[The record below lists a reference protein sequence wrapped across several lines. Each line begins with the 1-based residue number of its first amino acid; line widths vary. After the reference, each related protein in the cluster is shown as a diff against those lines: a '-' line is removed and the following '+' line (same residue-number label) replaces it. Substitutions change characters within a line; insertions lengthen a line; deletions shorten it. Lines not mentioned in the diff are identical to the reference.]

1 MPSSY
6 SSNLRLELIASGEQ
20 ANTWGNTTNTN
31 LGTLLES
38 SIAGRVE
45 LSSGWVANSLTLTAL
60 NGANDQSRQMCLV
73 VPAITISADS
83 NIVVPASAVTAS
95 SGKLYTVINRS
106 TSYAV
111 TIKLPATTG
120 VTIPANTTK
129 TVIYNGTD
137 FQEAFTA
144 LNFLT
149 LTGTPTVNA
158 HAVNKGYVDGKF
170 FINAGAN
177 TVTGNTTFSGTVT
190 LPVTTPTGNQATSY
204 NYVNSNYLW
213 KAAGESTQTM
223 IPRLKLTQA
232 AVDNDDVITKGYA
245 DSNFVGLTTVQTISG
260 TKTFSTNV
268 SLSGSAQLIL
278 PNAPLSG
285 TQATNKS
292 YVDGEIAAASSQA
305 ASTFVPQTRTITVG
319 TGLQVNG
326 TASADLSGNI
336 NLQLVGGGTV
346 TSVTATS
353 PLTATGTTAVN
364 LSMNIASTSQN
375 GYLTSTDWN
384 TFNGKC
390 NANGSN
396 ASGTWAIS
404 IAGNAGTASSASAVP
419 WTGVSGRP
427 TALSQFSNDVGFIT
441 SSGTVSTALIANALS
456 GGTVGYTASDFVL
469 KTGSQTLTT
478 SNPTTT
484 VPGFFRV
491 ANSASSFSAESGI
504 YYSNSTATY
513 LAYIGSQAASGTG
526 SNRPPL
532 IFLQRYG
539 STTSPFMS
547 STTAGELL
555 VNSLGSTN
563 GTVYVNNGVLTTTNP
578 SDARLKT
585 NVTDLSFGLKEIISL
600 RPVSFTWD
608 TPTADQ
614 SKKSYG
620 FIAQEVQ
627 DVIPE
632 LVSEYEHKNDPYAED
647 SVVRFGLDK
656 EGIYAGLVA
665 AVQELNAK
673 VEALQTE
680 VEALKG
686 A

>member
-1 MPSSY
+1 MPATY
-6 SSNLRLELIASGEQ
+6 SSNLRLELIGPGEQ
-20 ANTWGNTTNTN
+20 ANTWGNTTSNN
-31 LGTLLES
+31 LGTLMES
-38 SIAGRVE
+38 AVAGRIE
-45 LSSGWVANSLTLTAL
+45 LSSGWVANSLTLTAF

-111 TIKLPATTG
+111 TIKLSATTG

-177 TVTGNTTFSGTVT
+177 TVTGNTTFTGTVT
-190 LPVTTPTGNQATSY
+190 LPVATPTGNQATSY

-292 YVDGEIAAASSQA
+292 YVDGEIAAASSLA

-384 TFNGKC
+384 TFDGKC
-390 NANGSN
+390 DANGSN

-404 IAGNAGTASSASAVP
+404 IAGNAATATNATNATNATTATTATNATNAVNATNATNATNAVSA
-419 WTGVSGRP
+419 T
-427 TALSQFSNDVGFIT
+427 TATNAT
-441 SSGTVSTALIANALS
+441 NANALGGVAAS
-456 GGTVGYTASDFVL
+456 GYVL
-469 KTGSQTLTT
+469 KTGSTMTGALNVQNSGSPSGYVSVDTVFNGADYFPAVLSVNTAASTYRPIVLAQISTLGTYEVRLAIGTGGAVTISNLAAGGTVSAGAGTGTLT
-478 SNPTTT
+478 
-484 VPGFFRV
+484 V
-491 ANSASSFSAESGI
+491 SSDQ
-504 YYSNSTATY
+504 N
-513 LAYIGSQAASGTG
+513 
-526 SNRPPL
+526 
-532 IFLQRYG
+532 
-539 STTSPFMS
+539 
-547 STTAGELL
+547 
-555 VNSLGSTN
+555 
-563 GTVYVNNGVLTTTNP
+563 
-578 SDARLKT
+578 LK
-585 NVTDLSFGLKEIISL
+585 I
-600 RPVSFTWD
+600 
-608 TPTADQ
+608 AD
-614 SKKSYG
+614 G
-620 FIAQEVQ
+620 FIEDGLSKIDALQPRYFYWKDEEGNANLEEGRQLGFYAQEVQ
-627 DVIPE
+627 A
-632 LVSEYEHKNDPYAED
+632 VSQEASPT
-647 SVVRFGLDK
+647 GQ
-656 EGIYAGLVA
+656 GIYDRAIIAMLVK
-665 AVQELNAK
+665 AVQELK
-673 VEALQTE
+673 TE

>member
-177 TVTGNTTFSGTVT
+177 TVTGNTTFTGTVT
-190 LPVTTPTGNQATSY
+190 LPVATPTGNQATSY

-292 YVDGEIAAASSQA
+292 YVDGEIAAASSLA

-346 TSVTATS
+346 TSVTATT
-353 PLTATGTTAVN
+353 PLVAIGSTAVN

-404 IAGNAGTASSASAVP
+404 VSGNAGTASSASAVP

-441 SSGTVSTALIANALS
+441 SAALS
-456 GGTVGYTASDFVL
+456 PYITSSDAGLLYVA
-469 KTGSQTLTT
+469 KTGSTMTGALNMSSGSTNRQGVF
-478 SNPTTT
+478 S
-484 VPGFFRV
+484 VFFDSGSGQYFPGI
-491 ANSASSFSAESGI
+491 G
-504 YYSNSTATY
+504 TY
-513 LAYIGSQAASGTG
+513 VNASGSTYAPFIIAQQNNSG
-526 SNRPPL
+526 VAV
-532 IFLQRYG
+532 RYNL
-539 STTSPFMS
+539 
-547 STTAGELL
+547 TTAGAHLFNGDLSVTGNLSATGTKPFCINHPVLPDTKLYHVAIESPRNDLL
-555 VNSLGSTN
+555 YR
-563 GTVYVNNGVLTTTNP
+563 GTVQLVEGEAIVDIDAESRLTAGT
-578 SDARLKT
+578 
-585 NVTDLSFGLKEIISL
+585 
-600 RPVSFTWD
+600 
-608 TPTADQ
+608 
-614 SKKSYG
+614 
-620 FIAQEVQ
+620 FIALTQNAEV
-627 DVIPE
+627 VG
-632 LVSEYEHKNDPYAED
+632 LHNKSGFGAVRASEIADGQFTIYAED
-647 SVVRFGLDK
+647 PLSTDTIVWAVMAERNDTNMHGNSLCDEDGRLVPEQPVVP
-656 EGIYAGLVA
+656 E
-665 AVQELNAK
+665 
-673 VEALQTE
+673 
-680 VEALKG
+680 
-686 A
+686 